1 MFMEKDRSLL
11 KIPYG
16 TRDFLPA
23 EAAGK
28 RVVED
33 RLAKLFAS
41 WGYEEVVTPT
51 IEYLDTLDLG
61 SNRSI
66 GSHLFKLFDREDQTL
81 ALRHDMTTPIA
92 RLVSTRLQDSPLP
105 LKLSYI
111 SSVFRYEQAQAGR
124 QCEFYQAGVE
134 LMGPGS
140 PATDAEVVA
149 LAATGLLR
157 SGLTEFTICLGQ
169 VEFLH
174 GILNQYRLSD
184 EAQRDLRSA
193 MERRNLVELE
203 QLVEKLDLPESAK
216 GVLKELPLL
225 NGGPEM
231 LQKAYDLALN
241 EQSRRAL
248 DNLAAI
254 YRLLKAYKVEQYVR
268 FDLGIIRDFSYYTG
282 MVFEVYAPGLGY
294 PLCGGGRYDHLLA
307 DFGTA
312 CPATGFAL
320 GIERILLA
328 IERQKL
334 PMHSLPRDI
343 YVGYAPGQEEKAIE
357 RASALREQGKSV
369 ELAVNSQTKAA
380 AQESQQQKNYAAL
393 EYIA

>member
-1 MFMEKDRSLL
+1 MEKDNSVL

-28 RVVED
+28 RVVET
-33 RLAKLFAS
+33 RLAELFAQ
-41 WGYEEVVTPT
+41 WGYEEVVTPS
-51 IEYLDTLDLG
+51 IEYLDTLGLG
-61 SNRSI
+61 SSQNI
-66 GSHLFKLFDREDQTL
+66 GDHLFKLFDKSNQTL
-81 ALRHDMTTPIA
+81 ALRHEMTTPIA

-111 SSVFRYEQAQAGR
+111 SSVFRYEQTQAGR

-149 LAATGLLR
+149 LAVTGLLR
-157 SGLTEFTICLGQ
+157 SGLTEFTVCLGQ
-169 VEFLH
+169 VEFLN
-174 GILNQYRLSD
+174 GILNQYRLSSQKQ
-184 EAQRDLRSA
+184 EDLKAA
-193 MERRNLVELE
+193 MERRNLVELN
-203 QLVEKLDLPESAK
+203 QLVDELNLPENAK
-216 GVLKELPLL
+216 QVLKELPLL
-225 NGGPEM
+225 NGGED
-231 LQKAYDLALN
+231 LLKRAYDMALN

-248 DNLAAI
+248 DNLAEI

-334 PMHSLPRDI
+334 PMHSLPRDV
-343 YVGYAPGQEEKAIE
+343 YVGYAAGKETTAIE
-357 RASALREQGKSV
+357 RAAQLREQGKSV
-369 ELAVNSQTKAA
+369 ELAVSSQTEAEA
-380 AQESQQQKNYAAL
+380 RESQQAKNYAAF

>member
-1 MFMEKDRSLL
+1 MEKDISLL

-28 RVVED
+28 RVVET
-33 RLAKLFAS
+33 RLAELFAQ
-41 WGYEEVVTPT
+41 WGYEEVVTPS
-51 IEYLDTLDLG
+51 IEYLDTLSLG
-61 SNRSI
+61 GNRSI
-66 GSHLFKLFDREDQTL
+66 GNHLFKLFDKENKTV
-81 ALRHDMTTPIA
+81 ALRHEMTTPIA

-149 LAATGLLR
+149 LAVTGLLR
-157 SGLTEFTICLGQ
+157 SGLTEFTVCLGQ
-169 VEFLH
+169 VEFLN
-174 GILNQYRLSD
+174 GILNQYRLS
-184 EAQRDLRSA
+184 EQEQAELKEA
-193 MERRNLVELE
+193 MERRNLVELN
-203 QLVEKLDLPESAK
+203 QLVEQLQLPENAK
-216 GVLKELPLL
+216 QVLKKLPLL
-225 NGGPEM
+225 NGGEE
-231 LQKAYDLALN
+231 LLKNAYDIALN

-248 DNLAAI
+248 DNLAEI

-294 PLCGGGRYDHLLA
+294 PLCGGGRYDHLLS

-334 PMHSLPRDI
+334 PRHSLPRDV
-343 YVGYAPGQEEKAIE
+343 YVGYADGRETAAIE
-357 RASALREQGKSV
+357 RAAALREQGKSV
-369 ELAVNSQTKAA
+369 ELAVSSQTEAA
-380 AQESQQQKNYAAL
+380 AQESRQQKNYAAL
-393 EYIA
+393 EYIS

>member
-1 MFMEKDRSLL
+1 MEKDRSLL

-28 RVVED
+28 RVVET
-33 RLAKLFAS
+33 RLAELFAK
-41 WGYEEVVTPT
+41 WGYEEVVTPS
-51 IEYLDTLDLG
+51 IEYLDTLSLG
-61 SNRSI
+61 GSRSMDK
-66 GSHLFKLFDREDQTL
+66 HLFKLFDKENKTV
-81 ALRHDMTTPIA
+81 ALRHEMTTPIA

-149 LAATGLLR
+149 LAVTGLLR
-157 SGLTEFTICLGQ
+157 SGLTEFTVCLGQ
-169 VEFLH
+169 VEFLN
-174 GILNQYRLSD
+174 GILNQYRLS
-184 EAQRDLRSA
+184 EQEQAELKEA
-193 MERRNLVELE
+193 MERRNLVELN
-203 QLVEKLDLPESAK
+203 QLVDELQLPESAK
-216 GVLKELPLL
+216 QVLKKLPLL
-225 NGGPEM
+225 NGGEE
-231 LQKAYDLALN
+231 LLKNAYDLALN

-248 DNLAAI
+248 DNLAEI
-254 YRLLKAYKVEQYVR
+254 YRLLKAYKVEEYVR

-334 PMHSLPRDI
+334 PMHSLPRDV
-343 YVGYAPGQEEKAIE
+343 YVGYAAGRETAAIE
-357 RASALREQGKSV
+357 RAAQLRSQGKSV
-369 ELAVNSQTKAA
+369 ELAVSSQTEDVAR
-380 AQESQQQKNYAAL
+380 ESQQAKSYAAL

>member
-1 MFMEKDRSLL
+1 MEKDRSLL

-28 RVVED
+28 RVVET
-33 RLAKLFAS
+33 RLAELFAK
-41 WGYEEVVTPT
+41 WGYEEVVTPS
-51 IEYLDTLDLG
+51 IEYLDTLSLG
-61 SNRSI
+61 GSRSMDK
-66 GSHLFKLFDREDQTL
+66 HLFKLFDKENKTV
-81 ALRHDMTTPIA
+81 ALRHEMTTPIA

-149 LAATGLLR
+149 LAVTGLLR
-157 SGLTEFTICLGQ
+157 SGLTEFTVCLGQ
-169 VEFLH
+169 VEFLN
-174 GILNQYRLSD
+174 GILNQYRLS
-184 EAQRDLRSA
+184 EQEQAELKEA
-193 MERRNLVELE
+193 MERRNLVELN
-203 QLVEKLDLPESAK
+203 QLVDELQLSESAK
-216 GVLKELPLL
+216 QVLKKLPLL
-225 NGGPEM
+225 NGGEE
-231 LQKAYDLALN
+231 LLKNAYDLALN

-248 DNLAAI
+248 DNLAEI
-254 YRLLKAYKVEQYVR
+254 YRLLKAYKVEEYVR

-334 PMHSLPRDI
+334 PMHSLPRDV
-343 YVGYAPGQEEKAIE
+343 YVGYAAGRETAAIE
-357 RASALREQGKSV
+357 RAAQLRSQGKSV
-369 ELAVNSQTKAA
+369 ELAVSSQTEDVAR
-380 AQESQQQKNYAAL
+380 ESQQAKSYAAL

>member
-1 MFMEKDRSLL
+1 MEKDRSLL

-28 RVVED
+28 RVVET
-33 RLAKLFAS
+33 RLATLFS
-41 WGYEEVVTPT
+41 QWGYEEVVTPS
-51 IEYLDTLDLG
+51 IEYLDTLSLG
-61 SNRSI
+61 GNKSI
-66 GSHLFKLFDREDQTL
+66 GNHLFKLFDRENKTV
-81 ALRHDMTTPIA
+81 ALRHEMTTPIA
-92 RLVSTRLQDSPLP
+92 RLVSTRLQESPLP

-111 SSVFRYEQAQAGR
+111 SSVFRYEQTQAGR

-149 LAATGLLR
+149 LAVTGLLR
-157 SGLTEFTICLGQ
+157 SGLTEFTVCLGQ
-169 VEFLH
+169 VEFLN
-174 GILNQYRLSD
+174 GILNQYRLSEQEQD
-184 EAQRDLRSA
+184 EIKEA
-193 MERRNLVELE
+193 MERRNLVELN
-203 QLVEKLDLPESAK
+203 QLVDGLNLPENAK
-216 GVLKELPLL
+216 QVLKKLPLM
-225 NGGPEM
+225 NGGEE
-231 LQKAYDLALN
+231 LLKNTYDMALN

-248 DNLAAI
+248 DNLAEI

-334 PMHSLPRDI
+334 PMHCLPRDI
-343 YVGYAPGQEEKAIE
+343 YVGYAQGREAEAIE
-357 RASALREQGKSV
+357 RAAVLREQGKFV
-369 ELAVNSQTKAA
+369 ELAVSSQSEAA
-380 AQESQQQKNYAAL
+380 AKESQQLKNYAAL

>member
-1 MFMEKDRSLL
+1 MEKDNSVL

-28 RVVED
+28 RVVET
-33 RLAKLFAS
+33 RLAELFAQ
-41 WGYEEVVTPT
+41 WGYEEVVTPS
-51 IEYLDTLDLG
+51 IEYLDTLGLG
-61 SNRSI
+61 SSQNI
-66 GSHLFKLFDREDQTL
+66 GDHLFKLFDKSNQTL
-81 ALRHDMTTPIA
+81 ALRHEMTTPIA

-111 SSVFRYEQAQAGR
+111 SSVFRYEQTQAGR

-149 LAATGLLR
+149 LAVTGLLR
-157 SGLTEFTICLGQ
+157 SGLTEFTVCLGQ
-169 VEFLH
+169 VEFLN
-174 GILNQYRLSD
+174 GILNQYRLSSQ
-184 EAQRDLRSA
+184 EQEDLKAA
-193 MERRNLVELE
+193 MERRNLVELN
-203 QLVEKLDLPESAK
+203 QLVDELNLPENAK
-216 GVLKELPLL
+216 QVLKELPLL
-225 NGGPEM
+225 NGGED
-231 LQKAYDLALN
+231 LLKQAYDMALN

-248 DNLAAI
+248 DNLAEI

-334 PMHSLPRDI
+334 PMHSLPRDV
-343 YVGYAPGQEEKAIE
+343 YVGYAAGKETTAIE
-357 RASALREQGKSV
+357 RAAQLREQGKSV
-369 ELAVNSQTKAA
+369 ELAVSSQTEAA
-380 AQESQQQKNYAAL
+380 AKESQQAKNYAAF

>member
-1 MFMEKDRSLL
+1 MEKDNSVL

-28 RVVED
+28 RVVET
-33 RLAKLFAS
+33 RLAELFAQ
-41 WGYEEVVTPT
+41 WGYEEVVTPS
-51 IEYLDTLDLG
+51 IEYLDTLGLG
-61 SNRSI
+61 SSQNI
-66 GSHLFKLFDREDQTL
+66 GDHLFKLFDKSNQTL
-81 ALRHDMTTPIA
+81 ALRHEMTTPIA

-111 SSVFRYEQAQAGR
+111 SSVFRYEQTQAGR

-149 LAATGLLR
+149 LAVTGLLR
-157 SGLTEFTICLGQ
+157 SGLTEFTVCLGQ
-169 VEFLH
+169 VEFLN
-174 GILNQYRLSD
+174 GILNQYRLSSQ
-184 EAQRDLRSA
+184 EQEDLKAA
-193 MERRNLVELE
+193 MERRNLVELN
-203 QLVEKLDLPESAK
+203 QLVDELNLPENAK
-216 GVLKELPLL
+216 QVLKELPLL
-225 NGGPEM
+225 NGGED
-231 LQKAYDLALN
+231 LLKRAYDMALN

-248 DNLAAI
+248 DNLAEI

-334 PMHSLPRDI
+334 PMHSLPRDV
-343 YVGYAPGQEEKAIE
+343 YVGYAAGKETTAIE
-357 RASALREQGKSV
+357 RAAQLREQGKSV
-369 ELAVNSQTKAA
+369 ELAVSSQTEAA
-380 AQESQQQKNYAAL
+380 AKESQQAKNYAAF

>member
-1 MFMEKDRSLL
+1 MENDRSLL

-16 TRDFLPA
+16 TRDFLPT

-33 RLAKLFAS
+33 GLAKLFAS

-51 IEYLDTLDLG
+51 IEYLDTLNLG
-61 SNRSI
+61 SNRSN
-66 GSHLFKLFDREDQTL
+66 GSHLFKLFDKEDQTL

-111 SSVFRYEQAQAGR
+111 SSVFRSEQAQAGR

-149 LAATGLLR
+149 LAATGLMR
-157 SGLTEFTICLGQ
+157 SGLTDFTICLGQ

-174 GILNQYRLSD
+174 GILNQYRLSKD
-184 EAQRDLRSA
+184 VQQALRSA
-193 MERRNLVELE
+193 LERRNLVEFN
-203 QLVEKLDLPESAK
+203 QLVEKLTLPENAQK
-216 GVLKELPLL
+216 VLKDLPLL
-225 NGGPEM
+225 NGGEE
-231 LQKAYDLALN
+231 LLKHAYDLALN

-248 DNLAAI
+248 DNLAEI
-254 YRLLKAYKVEQYVR
+254 YRLLKAYKVEKYVR

-328 IERQKL
+328 LERQKL
-334 PMHSLPRDI
+334 PMHSLPRDV
-343 YVGYAPGQEEKAIE
+343 YVGYAPGQEVAAIE
-357 RASALREQGKSV
+357 RAAELRAQGKAV
-369 ELAVNSQTKAA
+369 ELAVNSQTEAA
-380 AQESQQQKNYAAL
+380 AQESQHRKNYAAL
-393 EYIA
+393 EYIV

>member
-1 MFMEKDRSLL
+1 MEKDCSLL

-28 RVVED
+28 RVVET
-33 RLAKLFAS
+33 RLAELFAQ
-41 WGYEEVVTPT
+41 WGYEEVVTPS
-51 IEYLDTLDLG
+51 IEYLDTLGLG
-61 SNRSI
+61 GGKNI
-66 GSHLFKLFDREDQTL
+66 GDHLFKLFDKSNQTL
-81 ALRHDMTTPIA
+81 ALRHEMTTPIA

-105 LKLSYI
+105 LKLSYV

-149 LAATGLLR
+149 LAVTGLLR
-157 SGLTEFTICLGQ
+157 SGLTEFTVCLGQ
-169 VEFLH
+169 VEFLT
-174 GILNQYRLSD
+174 GILNQYRLAQQAQD
-184 EAQRDLRSA
+184 ELKAA
-193 MERRNLVELE
+193 MERRNLVELN
-203 QLVEKLDLPESAK
+203 QLVDALNLPENAK
-216 GVLKELPLL
+216 RVLKKLPLL
-225 NGGPEM
+225 NGGEE
-231 LQKAYDLALN
+231 LLKEAYDLALN

-248 DNLAAI
+248 DNLAEI
-254 YRLLKAYKVEQYVR
+254 YRLLKAYKVEKYVR

-334 PMHSLPRDI
+334 PMHSLPRDV
-343 YVGYAPGQEEKAIE
+343 YVGYAAGKETAAIE
-357 RASALREQGKSV
+357 RAAALRAQGKSV
-369 ELAVNSQTKAA
+369 ELAVSSQTEKA

-393 EYIA
+393 EYIS

>member
-1 MFMEKDRSLL
+1 MEKDNSVL

-28 RVVED
+28 RVVET
-33 RLAKLFAS
+33 RLAELFAQ
-41 WGYEEVVTPT
+41 WGYEEVVTPS
-51 IEYLDTLDLG
+51 IEYLDTLGLG
-61 SNRSI
+61 SSQNI
-66 GSHLFKLFDREDQTL
+66 GDHLFKLFDKSNQTL
-81 ALRHDMTTPIA
+81 ALRHEMTTPIA

-111 SSVFRYEQAQAGR
+111 SSVFRYEQTQAGR

-149 LAATGLLR
+149 LAVTGLLR
-157 SGLTEFTICLGQ
+157 SGLTEFTVCLGQ
-169 VEFLH
+169 VEFLN
-174 GILNQYRLSD
+174 GILNQYRLSSQ
-184 EAQRDLRSA
+184 EQEDLKAA
-193 MERRNLVELE
+193 MERRNLVELN
-203 QLVEKLDLPESAK
+203 QLVDELNLPENAK
-216 GVLKELPLL
+216 QVLKELPLL
-225 NGGPEM
+225 NGGED
-231 LQKAYDLALN
+231 LLKRAYDMALN

-248 DNLAAI
+248 DNLAEI

-334 PMHSLPRDI
+334 PMHSLPRDV
-343 YVGYAPGQEEKAIE
+343 YVGYAAGKETTAIE
-357 RASALREQGKSV
+357 RAAQLREQGKSV
-369 ELAVNSQTKAA
+369 ELAVSSQTEAEA
-380 AQESQQQKNYAAL
+380 RESQQAKNYAAF